1 MDPYQKSHELNTEFY
16 SSYPPEV
23 IEYEFIKYLI
33 RNNLE
38 YEIDPIKY

>member
-1 MDPYQKSHELNTEFY
+1 MDPYQKSHELSSEFY

-23 IEYEFIKYLI
+23 IEHEFINYLI

-38 YEIDPIKY
+38 YEKDPIKY